1 VALRNSFS
9 STQCWRTR
17 RETDAGTWT
26 LCILQFYARDAERAR
41 AEIAKVKSAKRSG
54 GIQETA
60 RVDFVRHDPGAEI
73 LAVNWFA
80 VNKPGDM
87 RSAVAQEVVE
97 AAG

>member
-1 VALRNSFS
+1 MPGHGLFAFFS
-9 STQCWRTR
+9 
-17 RETDAGTWT
+17 
-26 LCILQFYARDAERAR
+26 FYARDAERAR